1 MNNNHLSKDVALCIQ
16 NVKPIGFPTQVA
28 TDPRGCIDILIGHEG
43 HVLHAGAGVA
53 RELPAGGN
61 VVEGKGN
68 WISPGWTDLHTH
80 IWYGGTDISL
90 KPQVCGLARGVTTLV
105 DAGSAGEANFHGL
118 RELIIEPADEDIFSF
133 LNLGSIGLVACNRVS
148 ELTGLASVDIDRIAA
163 TVEANR
169 DLIVGLKV
177 RASGVITGG
186 WDIAPVKLAKK
197 LGRVLKLPIMVH
209 VGEPL
214 PLYDDVLRILGEG
227 DIITHCFNGKLGGS
241 ILEDEELYALVQS
254 SRDRGVILDVGHGGA
269 SFSFD
274 VARAALGQNLLPN
287 TISTDLHNRSMDDSV
302 WDMSTTMSKL
312 LSLGMPLNDVIAA
325 SSTTPRQVINRPYG
339 DLLQPGARANF
350 TLFELNDS
358 DLVVKDSKGI
368 PSALKQVFDPRYAIL
383 GHRYWQSQRYQPE
396 HSTSCCTCGGH
407 L

>member
-1 MNNNHLSKDVALCIQ
+1 MNNEHLSQTPALCLR
-16 NVKPIGFPTQVA
+16 NVKPVGFPTQIA
-28 TDPRGCIDILIGHEG
+28 PDSKGCIDILIGDDG
-43 HVLHAGAGVA
+43 NVIRAAAGVSVD
-53 RELPAGGN
+53 LPAD
-61 VVEGKGN
+61 VRIVEGNGG
-68 WISPGWTDLHTH
+68 WLSPGWTDLHTH

-90 KPQVCGLARGVTTLV
+90 KPEVCGLSRGVTTLV

-118 RELIIEPADEDIFSF
+118 RELIIEPASEDIFAF

-148 ELTGLASVDIDRIAA
+148 ELTGLSSVDIDRIAA

-186 WDIAPVKLAKK
+186 WDVAPVKLAKK

-241 ILEDEELYALVQS
+241 ILEDEELYELVKS

-274 VARAALGQNLLPN
+274 VARAALGQDLLPH
-287 TISTDLHNRSMDDSV
+287 TISTDIHNRSMPGSV
-302 WDMSTTMSKL
+302 WDMPTTMSKL
-312 LSLGMPLNDVIAA
+312 LSLGMKFEDVIAA

-339 DLLQPGARANF
+339 DQLKPGARANF

-368 PSALKQVFDPRYAIL
+368 PSALTKVFDPRYAIL
-383 GHRYWQSQRYQPE
+383 GNRAWHAERYQP
-396 HSTSCCTCGGH
+396 SQTARKCTCGGH